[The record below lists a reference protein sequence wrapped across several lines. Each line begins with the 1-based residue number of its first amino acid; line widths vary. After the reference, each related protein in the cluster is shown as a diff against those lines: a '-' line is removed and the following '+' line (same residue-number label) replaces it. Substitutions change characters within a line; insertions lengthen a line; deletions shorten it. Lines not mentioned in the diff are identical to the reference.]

1 MRALRRVLVSA
12 AGLTMAGGLALAP
25 GATAAPAEAAS
36 ATAGDQESSVVVP
49 LTDPSDGF
57 CDAHELGDVKL
68 GGDNHLY
75 ECSYVPGLGYY
86 WLPY

>member
-1 MRALRRVLVSA
+1 MRILRRILLSA
-12 AGLTMAGGLALAP
+12 AGVTMVGGLSFAPAALAGP
-25 GATAAPAEAAS
+25 ES
-36 ATAGDQESSVVVP
+36 ATVGAANDQTTSVVTP

-57 CDAHELGDVKL
+57 CNSDELGDVKL
-68 GGDNHLY
+68 GGDGHLY